1 MKKYGIKLLLL
12 AVCCSF
18 VFIAG
23 SKVFASSA
31 YQDGALI
38 NAKIIMCGSS
48 SDEDKEAVIDDDDA
62 GSSDDEDK
70 EAVIDDD
77 DKDASKEVDKD
88 AVIDDDDNDASKK
101 VDKNAILNDD
111 SGD

>member
-12 AVCCSF
+12 TVCCVF

-31 YQDGALI
+31 YQDGSLI
-38 NAKIIMCGSS
+38 NVKIIMCGSS
-48 SDEDKEAVIDDDDA
+48 SDA
-62 GSSDDEDK
+62 DK

-77 DKDASKEVDKD
+77 DKG
-88 AVIDDDDNDASKK
+88 ASKK
-101 VDKNAILNDD
+101 VDKDAILNDD